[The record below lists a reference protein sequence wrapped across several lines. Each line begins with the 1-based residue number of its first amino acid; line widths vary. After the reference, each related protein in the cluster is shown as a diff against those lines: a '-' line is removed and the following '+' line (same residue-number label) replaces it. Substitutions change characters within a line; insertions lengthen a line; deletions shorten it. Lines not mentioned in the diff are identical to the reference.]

1 MGEAMSRAE
10 PVGATVGPAT
20 GDNSAHRYPVSVKG
34 VVAQA
39 GKFLLLKNER
49 EEWELPGG
57 KLELGE
63 TPEECVVREIEEE
76 AGWVAE
82 VAGLLDVWVYH
93 IRESVDVLIIT
104 FACTTAADG
113 PPLRS
118 REHSEIGLFV
128 AADVRDIRMP
138 SGYKRS
144 IEAYTRLLG
153 SSGIAPRLP
162 P

>member
-1 MGEAMSRAE
+1 VAG
-10 PVGATVGPAT
+10 GANNGP
-20 GDNSAHRYPVSVKG
+20 HRFPVSVKG

-63 TPEECVVREIEEE
+63 TPEECVAREIEEE
-76 AGWVAE
+76 CGWTADV
-82 VAGLLDVWVYH
+82 VGLLDVWVYH
-93 IRESVDVLIIT
+93 IRESLDVLIVT

-118 REHSEIGLFV
+118 PEHKEIGLFTV
-128 AADVRDIRMP
+128 ADVPDLRMP

-144 IEAYTRLLG
+144 IDAYCRLI
-153 SSGIAPRLP
+153 SSGGMASRLIEGP
-162 P
+162 PVLPA